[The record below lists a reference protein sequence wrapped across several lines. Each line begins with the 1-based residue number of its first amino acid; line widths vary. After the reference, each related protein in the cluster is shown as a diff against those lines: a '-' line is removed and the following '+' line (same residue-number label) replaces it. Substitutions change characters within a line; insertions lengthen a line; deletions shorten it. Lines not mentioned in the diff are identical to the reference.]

1 MKNRSNPVRRY
12 SRYPV
17 RWPMLYG
24 SDELVAEGTVL
35 DLTSV
40 GWRLAGSM
48 PVVPGM
54 QLALQISVPERST
67 PLVIKRATVLWVKD
81 HEFAIE
87 AYEMAPIDHA
97 WVDDFLRQKFGLV
110 WLSRTH
116 GHENS
121 IHPRG
126 EVTDAN
132 SSQLQ
137 TPVPSFEDLQ
147 QRLSA
152 FHTSSRETSTDR
164 RCEGAPDFQQGD
176 IYMSDDTLLETIAFE
191 ARRIIRRI
199 LALKAARVRTGQD
212 PIANN

>member
-1 MKNRSNPVRRY
+1 
-12 SRYPV
+12 
-17 RWPMLYG
+17 MLYG

-121 IHPRG
+121 IHSRG
-126 EVTDAN
+126 EVTGAN

-137 TPVPSFEDLQ
+137 SPVPSFEDLQ

-164 RCEGAPDFQQGD
+164 RCEGDPDFQQGD